1 MMDIEKMNINEVISQ
16 INYLSKKSRNEE
28 LSDEEK
34 TLQAKL
40 RQRYI
45 SNVKRN
51 LRAQLEGVKL
61 KNK

>member
-1 MMDIEKMNINEVISQ
+1 MDIEKMNINEVISQ

>member
-1 MMDIEKMNINEVISQ
+1 MDIEKMSIDEVIAQ

-28 LSDEEK
+28 LSAEEK

-45 SNVKRN
+45 DSVKRN
-51 LRAQLEGVKL
+51 LRAQLEGVEL
-61 KNK
+61 KNR

>member
-1 MMDIEKMNINEVISQ
+1 MDIEKLNINEVISQ
-16 INYLSKKSRNEE
+16 INYLSKKSRK
-28 LSDEEK
+28 EK

>member
-1 MMDIEKMNINEVISQ
+1 MDIEKMNINEVISQ

-51 LRAQLEGVKL
+51 VRAQLEGVKL